1 MLGDDLCGICV
12 VGTWDDGGCATA
24 THPDVVDAVR
34 GLRDG
39 ALTLPRT
46 NDTHALPV
54 TPLGALGA
62 RGLIDRDI
70 NGHRESGDA
79 GKLPR

>member
-12 VGTWDDGGCATA
+12 VGTWDDGGCATV

-46 NDTHALPV
+46 NDTHRPAG
-54 TPLGALGA
+54 GAPGSTGRA
-62 RGLIDRDI
+62 RPDR
-70 NGHRESGDA
+70 S
-79 GKLPR
+79 